1 MVGRLWRRGV
11 PRVVG
16 NGKCMKFSIIVPCY
30 NLTPWIRQCLD
41 SVLAQSYADWE
52 CIVVDDGSSDG
63 SGAILDEYSRRDDRI
78 RVIHQKNAGEGGARN
93 AGLEAA
99 KGEWVFFLDGDD
111 VMLQGALERLAQVAA
126 DGIDLIRFGYA
137 SFDDG
142 EKPELPISPGEIV
155 EVDVSHEIKRDDF
168 IAYVW
173 QHLYRRNVITG
184 LRFKRYKRG
193 CDRVFLSDVLLNRV
207 KTVLVI
213 DNVCYGYRTRLESAV
228 NSFPSTQVLQDEMD
242 HRLDIMEMIDASPKK
257 VEYKGDDWLE
267 VYFTQKLPVIMLDR
281 QSDFGLIKEAWHER
295 LPRLCAMKGLS
306 LRGRWLLRLSLS
318 RLFRPVGDFLIFTV
332 PYLRYRSPILK
343 PVTRLYRRAR
353 RHGEFAKK

>member
-1 MVGRLWRRGV
+1 
-11 PRVVG
+11 
-16 NGKCMKFSIIVPCY
+16 MKFSIIVPCY

-52 CIVVDDGSSDG
+52 CIVVDDGASDG
-63 SGAILDEYSRRDDRI
+63 SGDILDEYSRQDDRI
-78 RVIHQKNAGEGGARN
+78 KVIHQNNVGEGGARN
-93 AGLEAA
+93 AGLEMA

-111 VMLQGALERLAQVAA
+111 LMLQGALERLAQVAS

-137 SFDDG
+137 CFDDG
-142 EKPELPISPGEIV
+142 EKTEPPIPTGETV
-155 EVDVSHEIKRDDF
+155 EVDVSHEIKMSDF

-184 LRFKRYKRG
+184 LRFKGYKRG
-193 CDRVFLSDVLLNRV
+193 CDRVFLSGVLLNRV

-213 DNVCYGYRTRLESAV
+213 NNVCYGYRMRLGSAV
-228 NSFPSTQVLQDEMD
+228 NSFPSAQVLQDEMD

-267 VYFTQKLPVIMLDR
+267 GYFTNTLPVIMLDR
-281 QSDFGLIKEAWHER
+281 QSDFGLIKEAWRER

-306 LRGRWLLRLSLS
+306 LKGIWLLRLSLS
-318 RLFRPVGDFLIFTV
+318 RLFRPVGDFLIFTI

-343 PVTRLYRRAR
+343 PFTRLYRRAR
-353 RHGEFAKK
+353 HHGEFAGK